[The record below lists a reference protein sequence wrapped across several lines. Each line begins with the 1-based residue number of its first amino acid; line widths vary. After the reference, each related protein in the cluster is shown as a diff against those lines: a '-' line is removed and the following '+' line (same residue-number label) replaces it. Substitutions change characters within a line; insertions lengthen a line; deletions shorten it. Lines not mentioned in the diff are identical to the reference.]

1 MSKPVSQHAIQY
13 DRAETVQPRH
23 LSKASKPELARVQ
36 VQTMVERLPF
46 TISIAQT
53 PAELE
58 RVVAIRH
65 GAYARHVPDFAET
78 LQEAESIDF
87 DYGVAIL
94 LASSKVDGSPLGT
107 MRIQTNRFTPLEV
120 ESSLALPPWLAT
132 RRLAEAARL
141 GVTHEKVG
149 RLVKS
154 MLFKAYFQY
163 CQLNK
168 VDWMVITARSPVDR
182 QYDRLMFDDVYSEM
196 GYVPLH
202 HVHNIP
208 HRVMKFEIE
217 TAQERWAEA
226 SHPMYDFVFNT
237 IHPDIDLRMNDVS
250 TGCGSPP
257 SFQTNKVALPRAAT
271 HFAHA

>member
-1 MSKPVSQHAIQY
+1 MSHPVNQY
-13 DRAETVQPRH
+13 EFAATVQSRH
-23 LSKASKPELARVQ
+23 LSKATKPGLARVQ

-58 RVVAIRH
+58 RAVAIRH
-65 GAYARHVPDFAET
+65 GAYARHVPGFAET
-78 LQEAESIDF
+78 LQEAESMDF

-107 MRIQTNRFTPLEV
+107 MRIQTNRFKPLEL
-120 ESSLALPPWLAT
+120 EESLALPQWLAT

-141 GVTHEKVG
+141 GVTNEKAG

-168 VDWMVITARSPVDR
+168 VEWMVITARSPVDR
-182 QYDRLMFDDVYSEM
+182 QYDRLLFDDVYAGM

-202 HVHNIP
+202 HVDNIP
-208 HRVMKFEIE
+208 HRVMKFEIG
-217 TAQERWAEA
+217 TAQARWAEA
-226 SHPMYDFVFNT
+226 SHPMYDFIFNT
-237 IHPDIDLRMNDVS
+237 IHPDIDLRMNDFS
-250 TGCGSPP
+250 TGRASASSQANHVAVPR
-257 SFQTNKVALPRAAT
+257 VALR
-271 HFAHA
+271 FSHA